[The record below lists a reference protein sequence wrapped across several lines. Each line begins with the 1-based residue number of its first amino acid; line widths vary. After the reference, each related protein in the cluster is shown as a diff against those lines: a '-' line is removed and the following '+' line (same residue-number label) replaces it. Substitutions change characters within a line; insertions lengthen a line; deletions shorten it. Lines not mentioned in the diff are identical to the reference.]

1 MRVPRLRY
9 TLPLHLERTLSS
21 PVRSAEIGSHAQKTR
36 GAGKIMKRVRDKEE
50 TAVADDCLVLSIT
63 FDLLVHILSYA
74 CPGAYQALALTCKVF
89 CDCTKKPAFWN
100 RAIRLTTQARLDAC
114 GVIRSEIPPLLYQD
128 LDLFFR
134 FDHLSNYALHNLPWH
149 YWLRWLYKPLP
160 EVPERITRPAEP
172 EQGVFELIFTAPKG
186 VFGQSLAF
194 TWHNNFSRFSI
205 TMFTPGTS
213 KEDYAVFNTIVH
225 TACIRHPRLIYVA
238 ELVKEKPEPWQR
250 CHLVCR
256 LEDGRI
262 WHGRGLDRDV
272 PDFSDQRGYYTNE

>member
-50 TAVADDCLVLSIT
+50 TAVADDCLVLSLT

-100 RAIRLTTQARLDAC
+100 RAIRLTTQARLDLCSITA
-114 GVIRSEIPPLLYQD
+114 RERPPMLYQE
-128 LDLFFR
+128 LNLFFR
-134 FDHLSNYALHNLPWH
+134 FDHLTNHALHHLPWH
-149 YWLRWLYKPLP
+149 YWLRWLYKQPAQTERNGIEDPGALKLTFSSPTGIYGPSMSFFWYNDFTCFCIILFYPSLP
-160 EVPERITRPAEP
+160 DDLPCI
-172 EQGVFELIFTAPKG
+172 G
-186 VFGQSLAF
+186 
-194 TWHNNFSRFSI
+194 
-205 TMFTPGTS
+205 TM
-213 KEDYAVFNTIVH
+213 VH
-225 TACIRHPRLIYVA
+225 TALIRHPRLIYTE
-238 ELVKEKPEPWQR
+238 ELVKPDPQPWQR